1 MENNVSAR
9 QYVDNAA
16 FVARLGSGVLSLLA
30 PKADEYIL
38 DLGCGDGALSEKI
51 VATGASVLAVDYNQD
66 MVDKAAQRGL
76 AAEVCDVE
84 RLHYNNLFD
93 AVFSNAA
100 LHWMTDYS
108 SVIKGVHK
116 ALKAGGRFVAE
127 FGEHDNLLN
136 IRRVLK
142 QVHAESELFGEYREP
157 CFNPTAAFYKAA
169 LEKAGF
175 KLMQI
180 ERFERPTPLGEGA
193 IEWFKMYTSGLIK
206 DFDQKTL
213 DLYIIKTMALLKQ
226 NHVFEG
232 DSWTADFVRLRFSA
246 LKV

>member
-9 QYVDNAA
+9 QYIDNAA
-16 FVARLGSGVLSLLA
+16 FVARLGSSVLSLLA
-30 PKADEYIL
+30 AKPDEYIL

-51 VATGASVLAVDYNQD
+51 AATGANVLAVDYNQD
-66 MVDKAAQRGL
+66 MINKTLQRGL
-76 AAEVCDVE
+76 TAEVCNAE
-84 RLHYNNLFD
+84 RPGYENRFD

-100 LHWMTDYS
+100 LHWMADYA

-136 IRRVLK
+136 IRHVLK
-142 QVHAESELFGEYREP
+142 QVHDESELFGEYREP
-157 CFNPTAAFYKAA
+157 CFNPTVAFYKAA
-169 LEKAGF
+169 LEKGGF
-175 KLMQI
+175 KVIQI
-180 ERFERPTPLGEGA
+180 GRFERPTPLGEGA

-213 DLYIIKTMALLKQ
+213 DLYISKTMDLLKK

-232 DSWTADFVRLRFSA
+232 DSWTADFVRLRFFA

>member
-16 FVARLGSGVLSLLA
+16 FVAQLGSGVLSLLA
-30 PKADEYIL
+30 PKCNENIL

-51 VATGASVLAVDYNQD
+51 VSSGANVLAVDYNQD
-66 MVDKAAQRGL
+66 MVNKALERGL
-76 AAEVCDVE
+76 TAEVCDAE
-84 RLHYNNLFD
+84 KSAYENRFD

-127 FGEHDNLLN
+127 FGEHDNLMN
-136 IRRVLK
+136 IRHVLK
-142 QVHAESELFGEYREP
+142 QIHDESDLFGEYREP
-157 CFNPTAAFYKAA
+157 CFNPTLAFYKAA

-175 KLMQI
+175 KVIQI

-213 DLYIIKTMALLKQ
+213 DLYINRTMERLRK

-232 DSWTADFVRLRFSA
+232 DSWTADFVRLRFYA
-246 LKV
+246 LRA